1 MNTYKIIFRNSPYG
15 DTTTGVKVRAES
27 PARAVMQVCNAYDTY
42 GIVRV
47 DVVHDTVTE
56 LKPELLSCSGLRMW
70 RLPNGNV
77 ACKYGYDYFEYE
89 NVDVALQ
96 DSLHNRFLR
105 VSRRLRD
112 LCTV

>member
-1 MNTYKIIFRNSPYG
+1 MNTYNIIFRNSPYG
-15 DTTTGVKVRAES
+15 DATTAVKVCAES

-47 DVVHDTVTE
+47 DVLNNTVTE
-56 LKPELLSCSGLRMW
+56 MKPQLISSDGMRMW

-77 ACKYGYDYFEYE
+77 ACKYGYDYFEYG
-89 NVDVALQ
+89 NIDDAMQ